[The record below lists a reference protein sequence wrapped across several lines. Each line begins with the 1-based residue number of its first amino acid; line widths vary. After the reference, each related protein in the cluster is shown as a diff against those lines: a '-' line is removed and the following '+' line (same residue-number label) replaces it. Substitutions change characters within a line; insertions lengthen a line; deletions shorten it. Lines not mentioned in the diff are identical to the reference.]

1 MQDNCDYI
9 FGYTTRIDHYYRPLP
24 ERLDL
29 RKLAKGRTPGEDI
42 ALVFQRL
49 AIWFLRKT
57 GVAGPAQEEVSTLV
71 REKIRTGDF
80 STMVLEQYREAFKN
94 LNREPKTLYIGSEDF
109 ERLMNTAKSTYY
121 MNFTAPI
128 AYGYEDGSC
137 KFYGLEVHVIPWM
150 SGVLV
155 VP

>member
-1 MQDNCDYI
+1 MYDHYDTI
-9 FGYTTRIDHYYRPLP
+9 FAYTTLEHRAHRPLP

-42 ALVFQRL
+42 ALMFQRL

-57 GVAGPAQEEVSTLV
+57 GVAGPAWDEVSTFT
-71 REKIRTGDF
+71 RERIRTGDF
-80 STMVLEQYREAFKN
+80 YTKVMKQCREAFKN
-94 LNREPKTLYIGSEDF
+94 LGRDPKTLYIGAEDF
-109 ERLMNTAKSTYY
+109 EQLMNTTRCNYY
-121 MNFTAPI
+121 MRFDVPAS
-128 AYGYEDGSC
+128 YCGGDGRL
-137 KFYGLEVHVIPWM
+137 KFHALDVHVIPWM